1 MKTKILHTYDTNR
14 KVLFEGLIAKAVK
27 FIIKDWKKNHKNLV
41 YSTYSYTLIL
51 PESTIYLSINL
62 DVPVIYVT
70 QNDQIIAVIDNNG
83 VVMSTP
89 VSHEVFDAII
99 ELHTAFTAHTSKG
112 KK

>member
-1 MKTKILHTYDTNR
+1 MKVKILYTYDTSR
-14 KVLFEGLIAKAVK
+14 KILFEDDITKAVK
-27 FIIKDWKKNHKNLV
+27 CIFKTWKENYKELGDLAN
-41 YSTYSYTLIL
+41 SYKMIL

-70 QNDQIIAVIDNNG
+70 QNDQIIAVIDSNG

-89 VSHEVFDAII
+89 VNHEVFNAII
-99 ELHTAFTAHTSKG
+99 ELHTAFIAHISKG